1 MLKKI
6 MKIRKNIF
14 GQSVSFHTDN
24 SRIFSAFDSV
34 LALYPDSVNEE
45 YINIEINIDNCIRT
59 ENLLHNNPKDHFTY
73 SDGFGIEYGEF
84 FIYHHINKKINIK
97 CFIKEFNFLKQF
109 RSIGFSN
116 LEESLSLIIHE
127 FILLPIMNFI
137 PQYAPLHVS
146 AFKNNSN
153 GDLLLFGGAGGVGK
167 TSLELL
173 FCGELNYSFVAD
185 DMVVVNTNSEVYPN
199 LSYPKIY
206 AYNLESNESMTN
218 TLLKGRGLIDIAH
231 WYIRKKVKGLSSVR
245 RSVAVD
251 KLYKTFE
258 VDKVKA
264 TKYYFLFRTNTVSE
278 IKVESVSKDMAI
290 SNSIRI
296 LKNEFYSTFYRKI
309 DLYEYNCNLGK
320 STSSLVSMLNIEN
333 NLNQVFNQ
341 FFNKVDSFIIKI
353 PLKMEEKDFLTFFT
367 NEFSL

>member
-1 MLKKI
+1 MD
-6 MKIRKNIF
+6 IRKNIF
-14 GQSVSFHTDN
+14 GQSVSFNTDN
-24 SRIFSAFDSV
+24 SRIFSALDSV
-34 LALYPDSVNEE
+34 LTLYPDSVNKA
-45 YINIEINIDNCIRT
+45 YINIEINIDNYIKI
-59 ENLLHNNPKDHFTY
+59 ENLLHNNPKNHFTY
-73 SDGFGIEYGEF
+73 YDGFGIEYGEF
-84 FIYHHINKKINIK
+84 FIYHQISKKINIK
-97 CFIKEFNFLKQF
+97 CFIKKINFFKQF

-116 LEESLSLIIHE
+116 LEDSLSLLIHE

-146 AFKNNSN
+146 AFKSN
-153 GDLLLFGGAGGVGK
+153 KTGDLLLFGGTGGVGK

-206 AYNLESNESMTN
+206 AYNLEFNESMTN
-218 TLLKGRGLIDIAH
+218 TLLKGRGLMDIAH

-296 LKNEFYSTFYRKI
+296 LKNEFYPTFYRKI
-309 DLYEYNCNLGK
+309 DLYEYNCILGK
-320 STSSLVSMLNIEN
+320 GTSPLVSMVDIEN

-341 FFNKVDSFIIKI
+341 FFNEVDSFIIKI
-353 PLKMEEKDFLTFFT
+353 PLKMKEKDFLTFFT

>member
-1 MLKKI
+1 
-6 MKIRKNIF
+6 MKISKNIF
-14 GQSVSFHTDN
+14 GQSVSFQTDN

-34 LALYPDSVNEE
+34 LALYTDSVNEE
-45 YINIEINIDNCIRT
+45 YINIEINIDNCIKT

-84 FIYHHINKKINIK
+84 FIYYQINKKINIK
-97 CFIKEFNFLKQF
+97 CFIKELNFLKQF

-153 GDLLLFGGAGGVGK
+153 GDLVLFGGTGGVGK

-206 AYNLESNESMTN
+206 AYNLESNKSMTN
-218 TLLKGRGLIDIAH
+218 TILKGRGLIDIAH
-231 WYIRKKVKGLSSVR
+231 WYIRKKVKGLSAVR

-251 KLYKTFE
+251 KLYDEFE

-264 TKYYFLFRTNTVSE
+264 TKYFFLFRTNTVSD
-278 IKVESVSKDMAI
+278 IKVERVSKDVAI

-333 NLNQVFNQ
+333 NLNLVFNQ
-341 FFNKVDSFIIKI
+341 FFNEVDSFIIKI

>member
-1 MLKKI
+1 
-6 MKIRKNIF
+6 MKIIKNIF
-14 GQSVSFHTDN
+14 GQSVSFSTDN
-24 SRIFSAFDSV
+24 SRIFSALDSV
-34 LALYPDSVNEE
+34 LELYPDSINETD
-45 YINIEINIDNCIRT
+45 INIEINIDNYIKT

-73 SDGFGIEYGEF
+73 YDGFGIEYGEF
-84 FIYHHINKKINIK
+84 FIYHQINKKINIR
-97 CFIKEFNFLKQF
+97 CFIKELNFLKQF

-116 LEESLSLIIHE
+116 LEESLSLLIHE

-146 AFKNNSN
+146 AFKSNKN
-153 GDLLLFGGAGGVGK
+153 GDLLLFGGTGGVGK

-218 TLLKGRGLIDIAH
+218 TLLKGRGLMDIAH

-296 LKNEFYSTFYRKI
+296 LKNEFYPTFYRKI

-320 STSSLVSMLNIEN
+320 GTSPLVSMVNIDN

-341 FFNKVDSFIIKI
+341 FFNEVDSFIIKI
-353 PLKMEEKDFLTFFT
+353 PLKMKEKDFLTFFT

>member
-14 GQSVSFHTDN
+14 GQSVSFHSDN

-45 YINIEINIDNCIRT
+45 YINIEINIDNCIKT

-84 FIYHHINKKINIK
+84 FIYHQINKKINIK
-97 CFIKEFNFLKQF
+97 CFLKEFNFLKQL

-153 GDLLLFGGAGGVGK
+153 GNLLLFGGTGGVGK

-206 AYNLESNESMTN
+206 AYNLESNKSMTN
-218 TLLKGRGLIDIAH
+218 TILKGRGLIDIAH
-231 WYIRKKVKGLSSVR
+231 WYIRKKVKGLSAVR
-245 RSVAVD
+245 RSIAVD
-251 KLYKTFE
+251 KLYDEFE

-264 TKYYFLFRTNTVSE
+264 TKYFFLFRTNTVSE
-278 IKVESVSKDMAI
+278 IRVESVSKDMAI

-296 LKNEFYSTFYRKI
+296 LKNEFYPTFYRKI
-309 DLYEYNCNLGK
+309 DLYEYNCDLGK

-341 FFNKVDSFIIKI
+341 FFNEVDSFIIKI
-353 PLKMEEKDFLTFFT
+353 PFKMEEKDFLTFFT

>member
-1 MLKKI
+1 
-6 MKIRKNIF
+6 MKISKNIF
-14 GQSVSFHTDN
+14 GQSVSFQTDN

-34 LALYPDSVNEE
+34 LALYTDSVNEE
-45 YINIEINIDNCIRT
+45 YINIEINIDNCIKT

-84 FIYHHINKKINIK
+84 FIYYQINKKINIK
-97 CFIKEFNFLKQF
+97 CFIKELNFLKQF

-153 GDLLLFGGAGGVGK
+153 GDLVLFGGTGGVGK

-206 AYNLESNESMTN
+206 AYNLESNKSMTN
-218 TLLKGRGLIDIAH
+218 TILKGRGLIDIAH
-231 WYIRKKVKGLSSVR
+231 WYIRKKVKGLSAVR

-251 KLYKTFE
+251 KLYDEFE

-264 TKYYFLFRTNTVSE
+264 TKYFFLFRTNTVSD
-278 IKVESVSKDMAI
+278 IKVERVSKDVAI

-341 FFNKVDSFIIKI
+341 FFNEVDSFIIKI
-353 PLKMEEKDFLTFFT
+353 PLKMKEKDFLTFFT

>member
-1 MLKKI
+1 
-6 MKIRKNIF
+6 MKISKNIF
-14 GQSVSFHTDN
+14 GQSVSFQTDN

-34 LALYPDSVNEE
+34 LALYTDSVNEE
-45 YINIEINIDNCIRT
+45 YINIEINIDNCIKT

-84 FIYHHINKKINIK
+84 FIYYQINKKINIK
-97 CFIKEFNFLKQF
+97 CFIKELNFLKQF

-153 GDLLLFGGAGGVGK
+153 GDLVLFGGTGGVGK

-206 AYNLESNESMTN
+206 AYNLESNKSMTN
-218 TLLKGRGLIDIAH
+218 TILKGRGLIDIAH
-231 WYIRKKVKGLSSVR
+231 WYIRKKVKGLSAVR

-251 KLYKTFE
+251 KLYDEFE

-264 TKYYFLFRTNTVSE
+264 TKYFFLFRTNTVSD
-278 IKVESVSKDMAI
+278 IKVERVSKDVAI

-341 FFNKVDSFIIKI
+341 FFNEVDSFIIKI

>member
-1 MLKKI
+1 

-14 GQSVSFHTDN
+14 GQSVSFHSDN
-24 SRIFSAFDSV
+24 SRVFSAFDSA

-45 YINIEINIDNCIRT
+45 YINIEINIDNHINT
-59 ENLLHNNPKDHFTY
+59 ENLLHNNPKDHYTY
-73 SDGFGIEYGEF
+73 YDGFGIEYGEF
-84 FIYHHINKKINIK
+84 FIYYQINKKINIK
-97 CFIKEFNFLKQF
+97 CFIKEFNFVKQF

-127 FILLPIMNFI
+127 FILLPVMNFI

-146 AFKNNSN
+146 AFKNNKN
-153 GDLLLFGGAGGVGK
+153 GDLLLFGGTGGVGK

-185 DMVVVNTNSEVYPN
+185 DMVVVNINSEVYPN
-199 LSYPKIY
+199 LAYPKIY
-206 AYNLESNESMTN
+206 AYNLESNKSMTN
-218 TLLKGRGLIDIAH
+218 VILKGRELIDIAH
-231 WYIRKKVKGLSSVR
+231 WYIRKKAKGLSAVR
-245 RSVAVD
+245 RSVPVD
-251 KLYKTFE
+251 KLYDNFE

-278 IKVESVSKDMAI
+278 IKLESVSKDVAI

-333 NLNQVFNQ
+333 NLSQVFNQ
-341 FFNKVDSFIIKI
+341 FFNEVDSFIIKI
-353 PLKMEEKDFLTFFT
+353 PLKMEEKDFLTFFA